1 GRSHL
6 LHLQSG
12 QIQEPLSEMGDHP
25 DAERHPARDGGASP
39 GDPQLPGDLSWVAF
53 STPGFSACNL
63 ASEGVQALLPK
74 SAKLVDP
81 IVNLLER
88 LGMNGIE
95 SPGAVDADLD
105 EPALAKCAQMLRNT
119 RLSDAELFLDDLGE
133 TTRGA
138 FTPNQEL
145 ENPTAHRIAEDVE

>member
-1 GRSHL
+1 
-6 LHLQSG
+6 
-12 QIQEPLSEMGDHP
+12 
-25 DAERHPARDGGASP
+25 
-39 GDPQLPGDLSWVAF
+39 
-53 STPGFSACNL
+53 
-63 ASEGVQALLPK
+63 
-74 SAKLVDP
+74 
-81 IVNLLER
+81 
-88 LGMNGIE
+88 MNGIE

-145 ENPTAHRIAEDVE
+145 ENPTAHRIAEDVEGMRGAHGASALAGVESGGPTCRLARGLLGSAGRHGGEAPRIAATSDKVLADLGGRP